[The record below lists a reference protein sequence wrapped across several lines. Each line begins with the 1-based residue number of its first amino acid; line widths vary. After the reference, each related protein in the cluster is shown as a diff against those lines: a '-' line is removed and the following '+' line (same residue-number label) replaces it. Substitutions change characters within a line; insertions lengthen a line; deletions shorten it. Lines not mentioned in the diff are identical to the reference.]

1 MRKKN
6 KQKNNKIGLW
16 AVIVIVIL
24 MLSSTIGYVFKG
36 NSNKKYGDSSFS
48 RTDDGTWYTKING
61 KQIAF
66 NYFPSDI
73 EDINLS
79 NEIINKIKNTSM
91 VYFTYNPENNYRE
104 GIAVINLELTNILL
118 RDFKVYSANGLTKN
132 NTFNTPIIG
141 CNNATTLIPVIYFN
155 ESNQTNIYLNN
166 NCIVLNGRTGND
178 FLALKERL
186 LYGLFGIIK

>member
-1 MRKKN
+1 MRKKH

-61 KQIAF
+61 RQFAF

-79 NEIINKIKNTSM
+79 NEIINKIKNTNM

-118 RDFKVYSANGLTKN
+118 RDFKVYSTNGLTKN
-132 NTFNTPIIG
+132 NTFNAPIIG

-186 LYGLFGIIK
+186 LYGLFGIVK